1 MSPRTLRRIVFGF
14 VAGSAAGWATG
25 LLRSPRR
32 VSLDSSA
39 ASAAR
44 LPQEEFGDPPVPA
57 AVAAAPSLSGTAVT
71 EAGPVDAGVAVQT
84 GTATTTPAD
93 AAVAAQTGTPV
104 ATPRDEPAGAPRAAR
119 KPAAKRA
126 PAKRTAAAKPPRPG
140 APAAEP
146 AGGAGG
152 DDPA

>member
-57 AVAAAPSLSGTAVT
+57 AVAAAPSFSGTAVT
-71 EAGPVDAGVAVQT
+71 KAGPVDAGVAVQT
-84 GTATTTPAD
+84 GAATPTPAD
-93 AAVAAQTGTPV
+93 
-104 ATPRDEPAGAPRAAR
+104 EPAATAARAPR

-126 PAKRTAAAKPPRPG
+126 PAKRAAPAKRPLPD
-140 APAAEP
+140 APAADP
-146 AGGAGG
+146 AGGASG